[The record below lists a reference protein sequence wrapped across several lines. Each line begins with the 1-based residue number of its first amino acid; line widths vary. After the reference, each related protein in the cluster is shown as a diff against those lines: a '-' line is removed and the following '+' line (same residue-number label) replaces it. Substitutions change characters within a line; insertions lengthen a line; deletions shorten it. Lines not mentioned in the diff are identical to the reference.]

1 MLIACVCIPR
11 FAVEVERQRRQD
23 LTTRLILIGDAAVL
37 DYSLGAE
44 ASKVRRGMRM
54 SGAIALCQ
62 RAVVLPPDLP
72 YYQRR
77 FDEVLDSL
85 ENFSPAVEASDLGT
99 TYLSLVGLSL
109 DLEGFAEG
117 LVSSLHQRFS
127 FMATVGIAGG
137 KFAAQVAAQT
147 TRPGLGKV
155 VPEGREDS
163 FLAPL
168 PVDHLPAS
176 DSLRWRLR
184 LLGLET
190 MGDIARLP
198 LGAFQS
204 QFGTEGKRCWELA
217 QGIDT
222 EPLLPR
228 LKEETIVRRLQ
239 MPAPSVILEA
249 ILVGLE
255 RLVYAAYSS
264 PDRKGRWVRKALVR
278 AALEG
283 GGAWGLAV
291 PFREALADPRDA
303 WFAIKS
309 AIARRP
315 PERPVEELEVE
326 LVGLSGESGKQAA
339 MFEGKGK
346 LWRQIEEVA
355 RQLRAQQGQSQIGRI
370 VEVEPWS
377 RIPERRA
384 ALVDF
389 DP

>member
-1 MLIACVCIPR
+1 
-11 FAVEVERQRRQD
+11 
-23 LTTRLILIGDAAVL
+23 
-37 DYSLGAE
+37 
-44 ASKVRRGMRM
+44 M
-54 SGAIALCQ
+54 SEAIALCR

-77 FDEVLDSL
+77 FEEVLDFL
-85 ENFSPAVEASDLGT
+85 ESFSPAVEASSLGT
-99 TYLSLVGLSL
+99 AHLSLVGLSL
-109 DLEGFAEG
+109 DLEDFAGG
-117 LVSSLHQRFS
+117 LVSSLHRRLGL
-127 FMATVGIAGG
+127 MATVGIAGG
-137 KFAAQVAAQT
+137 KFAAQVAGQT
-147 TRPGLGKV
+147 ARPGLGRV
-155 VPEGREDS
+155 VPEGREDA
-163 FLAPL
+163 FLATL
-168 PVDHLPAS
+168 PIDHLPAG
-176 DSLRWRLR
+176 DSMRWRLR

-204 QFGTEGKRCWELA
+204 QFGPEGKRCWELA
-217 QGIDT
+217 QGIDR

-228 LKEETIVRRLQ
+228 LKEEAIVRRLQ
-239 MPAPSVILEA
+239 LPAPSVSLEA

-255 RLVYAAYSS
+255 RLLYAAYSS
-264 PDRKGRWVRKALVR
+264 PDRRGRWVRKALVR
-278 AALEG
+278 AALDG
-283 GGAWGLAV
+283 GGAWELAV
-291 PFREALADPRDA
+291 PFREALADPHDA

-346 LWRQIEEVA
+346 LWRQIEETA
-355 RQLRAQQGQSQIGRI
+355 RQLRAQQGQSQIGKV
-370 VEVEPWS
+370 VEIEPWS

>member
-1 MLIACVCIPR
+1 
-11 FAVEVERQRRQD
+11 
-23 LTTRLILIGDAAVL
+23 
-37 DYSLGAE
+37 
-44 ASKVRRGMRM
+44 
-54 SGAIALCQ
+54 
-62 RAVVLPPDLP
+62 
-72 YYQRR
+72 
-77 FDEVLDSL
+77 
-85 ENFSPAVEASDLGT
+85 
-99 TYLSLVGLSL
+99 
-109 DLEGFAEG
+109 
-117 LVSSLHQRFS
+117 
-127 FMATVGIAGG
+127 MATVGIAGG

-147 TRPGLGKV
+147 TRPGLEKIV
-155 VPEGREDS
+155 MEGQEGA

-168 PVDHLPAS
+168 PVDHLPAGE
-176 DSLRWRLR
+176 SLRWRIR

-204 QFGTEGKRCWELA
+204 QFGPEGKRCWELA
-217 QGIDT
+217 CGIDP

-239 MPAPSVILEA
+239 LPAPSVSLEA
-249 ILVGLE
+249 ILTGLE
-255 RLVYAAYSS
+255 RLLYAAYSS

-283 GGAWGLAV
+283 GGAWELAV

-315 PERPVEELEVE
+315 PERPVEELELE

-346 LWRQIEEVA
+346 LWRQIEETA
-355 RQLRAQQGQSQIGRI
+355 RQLRAQHGRSQIGRV